1 MIFIWLFRRKRA
13 VNPDDN
19 GFDLLAAL
27 GLRRKQPKIESHG
40 LEGISNEHL
49 EQILR
54 AGMVDKQ
61 PQGNQI
67 NVNLISKVKK
77 NMFII
82 TRTIYNSVSTHN
94 KLSLEL
100 KLTHIFTFFQDPKSR
115 HAQMTRIVGGDEVTS
130 RKQHPWVVMIK
141 IGWRYVCAGVLIAPR
156 WVITGNGAHSH

>member
-77 NMFII
+77 EHV
-82 TRTIYNSVSTHN
+82 Y
-94 KLSLEL
+94 
-100 KLTHIFTFFQDPKSR
+100 
-115 HAQMTRIVGGDEVTS
+115 
-130 RKQHPWVVMIK
+130 
-141 IGWRYVCAGVLIAPR
+141 C
-156 WVITGNGAHSH
+156 HSHHL